1 MRTARKTSLQA
12 VRRRLRRRQ
21 AGFTLLEVMIA
32 LAIMTFGAVGLMS
45 LQQASTRG
53 NMNARMMSTGV
64 EINRRWLERVRA
76 DALAWTNNR
85 TAVDRQDTLYLND
98 AIAPVAGSDWYAPP
112 NSPRGFAGADWYG
125 RDSNVDDCDVA
136 GDAACRP
143 IRYCTHLRVEWIVT
157 NSVARVDARTFWYRA
172 GSANGAQGSD
182 RTLIPP
188 ACGANQEDVVTN
200 LILNDPQHRI
210 QSVASSVIVR
220 WTQMGGRR

>member
-1 MRTARKTSLQA
+1 MKSTSLQL
-12 VRRRLRRRQ
+12 LRRRRGGRRG
-21 AGFTLLEVMIA
+21 GFTLLEVMIA

-76 DALAWTNNR
+76 DALSWTNNR
-85 TAVDRQDTLYLND
+85 TPVDRQNTLYLND
-98 AIAPVAGSDWYAPP
+98 VVAPVAGSDWFAPV
-112 NSPRGFAGADWYG
+112 NGLRGTAGADWYG
-125 RDSNVDDCDVA
+125 RDTAIEDCDVA

-143 IRYCTHLRVEWIVT
+143 IRYCTHLRVEWIVA
-157 NSVARVDARTFWYRA
+157 NSVARVDSRTFWYRG
-172 GSANGAQGSD
+172 GSANGARGSD

-188 ACGANQEDVVTN
+188 NCAANQEDVVTN
-200 LILNDPQHRI
+200 LILNDPQHRV

-220 WTQMGGRR
+220 WTPMGGL